1 MARKA
6 VLVALE
12 CPNCGAKG
20 AAEYEENGMPL
31 RDTQALDRELRG
43 VTGPFWVGAGRNPAI
58 YCAHCN
64 VMVA

>member
-6 VLVALE
+6 VSVALE
-12 CPNCGAKG
+12 CPNCGTMG
-20 AAEYEENGMPL
+20 AAEYEENETPL
-31 RDTQALDRELRG
+31 HQAQALDRELRG